1 MNTSEM
7 MKASIVKYC
16 AAIGQNPLLVQ
27 GAGGNVS
34 WKEGN
39 TLWIKASG
47 TWLADAAEQN
57 IFVPVDLDHLKHE
70 INAGKFSASPKLLT
84 ASNLRPSIE
93 TILHALMPHPVVLH
107 LHAVEILAHLV
118 RSGYEQT
125 LPNLLDSKVRWENV
139 AYFKPGAELASA
151 VRDAL
156 KKTPD
161 AEVVLLQNHGVV
173 IGGADVSAIDTILNR
188 LVDTS
193 RVTPHP
199 TLDTPTPSFNIKL
212 AGGKS
217 YVPVPD
223 NHVQQLATNTAL
235 FDRLE
240 TDWVLYPDHV
250 VFLGPVAK
258 TYDCVA
264 DLEKT
269 LHNAIDLPEL
279 FFLRGLGVFMQP
291 EFSMAKQVQLRCYH
305 DVLSRQEKHT
315 VLNALNQDQIAALLN
330 WDAEKYRMNI
340 AK

>member
-1 MNTSEM
+1 M
-7 MKASIVKYC
+7 MKKSVVKYC

-27 GAGGNVS
+27 GAGGNAS

-47 TWLADAAEQN
+47 TWLADAAEKN
-57 IFVPVDLDHLKHE
+57 IFVPVDLNHLKHE
-70 INAGKFSASPKLLT
+70 INAGKFNVSPNLLT

-125 LPNLLDSKVRWENV
+125 LSNLLDSKVQWGNV

-156 KKTPD
+156 IKTPD
-161 AEVVLLQNHGVV
+161 ADVVLLQNHGVV
-173 IGGADVSAIDTILNR
+173 IGGADVNAIDTILNR
-188 LVDTS
+188 LVDTFRDVPPPIS
-193 RVTPHP
+193 DIPPH
-199 TLDTPTPSFNIKL
+199 TRNITL
-212 AGGKS
+212 AGRKT

-223 NHVQQLATNTAL
+223 NHIQQLATNIAL
-235 FDRLE
+235 FDRLK
-240 TDWVLYPDHV
+240 TDWVLYPDHA
-250 VFLGPVAK
+250 VFLGPVARA
-258 TYDCVA
+258 YDCVT

-269 LHNAIDLPEL
+269 LHNAVDLPEL
-279 FFLRGLGVFMQP
+279 FFVRGLGVFMQP

-305 DVLSRQEKHT
+305 DVLSRQDAHT

-330 WDAEKYRMNI
+330 WDAEKHRMNI

>member
-1 MNTSEM
+1 MIKESV
-7 MKASIVKYC
+7 VKYC
-16 AAIGQNPLLVQ
+16 AAIGQDPLLVQ

-34 WKEGN
+34 WKDGN

-47 TWLADAAEQN
+47 TWLADAASN
-57 IFVPVDLDHLKHE
+57 DIFVPVDLNHLKHE
-70 INAGKFSASPKLLT
+70 ISAGKFDATPSLLA

-118 RSGYEQT
+118 RRDYEQT
-125 LPNLLDSKVRWENV
+125 LPNLLDSKVQWGNV

-156 KKTPD
+156 IKTPD
-161 AEVVLLQNHGVV
+161 ADVVMLQNHGVV
-173 IGGADVSAIDTILNR
+173 IGGADVNAIDTILNI
-188 LVDTS
+188 LVDTF
-193 RVTPHP
+193 RVPP
-199 TLDTPTPSFNIKL
+199 APISNISAPSFNITL

-223 NHVQQLATNTAL
+223 NHVQQLATNTTI

-258 TYDCVA
+258 TYECVT

-269 LHNAIDLPEL
+269 LHNAVDLPDL
-279 FFLRGLGVFMQP
+279 IFVRGLGVFMQP

-305 DVLSRQEKHT
+305 DVLSRLDTHT